1 MKILL
6 KATLAASL
14 VVLTG
19 CAAGPTYNH
28 VVIDTRDVNTREY
41 SQDLFEC
48 RQYADGLSVGSS
60 AAGGAVAGALLGAAV
75 GAIFG
80 NSDLALQVAG
90 AGALYGAADGA
101 GQAAQGQAGIV
112 KECLRGR
119 GYRVLN

>member
-1 MKILL
+1 MKRITAVLFV
-6 KATLAASL
+6 TAA
-14 VVLTG
+14 LTG
-19 CAAGPTYNH
+19 CASGPSYNN

-48 RQYADGLSVGSS
+48 RQYADGLPVGNS